1 MTGASS
7 DVIRCDSCSTPMLT
21 TYTIDRLILYVCP
34 SCVDWSASEIMGEPG
49 LFFVN

>member
-7 DVIRCDSCSTPMLT
+7 DVIRCDSCSTSMLS
-21 TYTIDRLILYVCP
+21 TYTIDLLILDVRP